1 MTMKNRIEEPFSVG
15 TDIVEIGR
23 MRKSI
28 SRESFVNRVFS
39 AREQEY
45 FSAKKDPADSMAA
58 NWAAKE
64 AFSKALRTGVRDFEL
79 TEVECLRD
87 ELGAPYLVLSA
98 KAAQA
103 AEGFGF
109 SVSLSHEKDY
119 AVAVVIAYR
128 K

>member
-1 MTMKNRIEEPFSVG
+1 MKNRIDAPFSVG

-28 SRESFVNRVFS
+28 EKESFVRRVFS

-45 FSAKKDPADSMAA
+45 FSLKKDPADSMAA

-64 AFSKALRTGVRDFEL
+64 AFSKALRTGVREFEL

-87 ELGAPYLVLSA
+87 ELGAPYLILSG
-98 KAAQA
+98 KAEKA

-109 SVSLSHEKDY
+109 SVSLSHDVDY
-119 AVAVVIAYR
+119 AVAVVMAYR